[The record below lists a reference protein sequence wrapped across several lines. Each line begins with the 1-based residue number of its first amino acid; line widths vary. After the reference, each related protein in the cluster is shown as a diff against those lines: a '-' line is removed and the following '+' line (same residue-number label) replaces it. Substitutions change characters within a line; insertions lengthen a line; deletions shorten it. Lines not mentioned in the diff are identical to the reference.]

1 MRPALIPAALTIL
14 AAATA
19 VVAMLPDGSQ
29 RASVMLDHVDLS
41 PAGEVDAAAILTD
54 ALLASSNT
62 AFEGVL
68 TVVGIDGPSVFQM
81 AVEAGRD
88 GTRTVDTGSWVFGST
103 GETVWA
109 SSDDGHWLERGAAGT
124 ATIDVDALLLKYDVA
139 VAGVRRL
146 PTGDAWLLVVTDRAT
161 QIQREWLSVDVATGL
176 LVRRET
182 FADDSAAVRLVAF
195 ETLRT
200 SGRVVPL
207 HAPTSDAPP
216 SAESVVPTWNGID
229 IAELPGQYQLME
241 VTRTDGEHLPP
252 VALVFTDG
260 LYHLSVYPLPG
271 ELDRGQLAG
280 AVADGRDGLH
290 LYRWPGAEPQRLVW
304 SGDGH
309 TFTAITDAPLD
320 AVLPA
325 LARFPRDPE
334 PGPLTRMRRGLERV
348 ADTLW
353 PF

>member
-19 VVAMLPDGSQ
+19 VVAMLPDDNQ
-29 RASVMLDHVDLS
+29 RTAATLEDLDRA
-41 PAGEVDAAAILTD
+41 PAGEVDAATILGD
-54 ALLASSNT
+54 ALLASSST
-62 AFEGVL
+62 AFEGAL
-68 TVVGIDGPSVFQM
+68 TVVGLDGPSVFQM
-81 AVEAGRD
+81 AVEAGAD
-88 GTRTVDTGSWVFGST
+88 GTRTVNTGSWVFGS
-103 GETVWA
+103 GGGMAWA

-124 ATIDVDALLLKYDVA
+124 ATIDVDALQLKYDVS
-139 VAGVRRL
+139 VAGVRSL
-146 PTGDAWLLVVTDRAT
+146 PTGDAWLLVVIDRGA

-182 FADDSAAVRLVAF
+182 LGDDGAVIRLVAF
-195 ETLRT
+195 ETLQT

-207 HAPTSDAPP
+207 HTP
-216 SAESVVPTWNGID
+216 SGGAQLTAESIVPTWNGID
-229 IAELPGQYQLME
+229 ITELPGQYRLMDQA
-241 VTRTDGEHLPP
+241 RSADASHPP

-260 LYHLSVYPLPG
+260 LYHLSIYPIPG
-271 ELDRGQLAG
+271 ELDGGQLAG
-280 AVADGRDGLH
+280 AVEEHWGGHH

-309 TFTAITDAPLD
+309 TFTAITDAPLE